1 MSAVPPASSGASGV
15 IHSPERVGAESIDLT
30 MEEDDD
36 ADGTSSAPPPRP
48 KVTCPALVR
57 RGSVS
62 LSTGDI
68 AWIRCPRPWAVAALS
83 CVYQAGDDPT
93 RWAGDKAAW
102 LADRS
107 DEMARWWRGEWDA
120 SLCGA
125 GTDEEVERSP
135 ACTVLGQVQF
145 ITSAR

>member
-1 MSAVPPASSGASGV
+1 M
-15 IHSPERVGAESIDLT
+15 IHSPGRVGAESIDLT

-36 ADGTSSAPPPRP
+36 GTSSAPPPP

-57 RGSVS
+57 SGSVS
-62 LSTGDI
+62 LSTGDL

-93 RWAGDKAAW
+93 RWAGDKAAR

-120 SLCGA
+120 SLCGV
-125 GTDEEVERSP
+125 GGDEDVERSS